1 MRRIFVYSVSI
12 FFVLTAL
19 AKTAASFGRLGVL
32 GVYDPLLPF
41 FTIKQLLLI
50 ASLFEFGTA
59 LFICFYAK
67 RESAQLSAIAW
78 LSTVFLF
85 YRIGRYWGGF
95 IEPCHC
101 LGRVPEAIGLN
112 PDLADDIMAISIGFI
127 FVMSY
132 GFLVCSLVEQYR
144 NRIGT
149 ISRTVEDS
157 KNVGCQ

>member
-1 MRRIFVYSVSI
+1 MRRLFVYSVSI

-41 FTIKQLLLI
+41 LTVKQLLLI

-59 LFICFYAK
+59 LFICIYAK

-78 LSTVFLF
+78 LSTVFVF

-112 PDLADDIMAISIGFI
+112 PDLADDIVAIALGFI

-132 GFLVCSLVEQYR
+132 GLLAYSLVQQYQMR
-144 NRIGT
+144 RSTIG
-149 ISRTVEDS
+149 RTVAGS
-157 KNVGCQ
+157 KIEGYQ